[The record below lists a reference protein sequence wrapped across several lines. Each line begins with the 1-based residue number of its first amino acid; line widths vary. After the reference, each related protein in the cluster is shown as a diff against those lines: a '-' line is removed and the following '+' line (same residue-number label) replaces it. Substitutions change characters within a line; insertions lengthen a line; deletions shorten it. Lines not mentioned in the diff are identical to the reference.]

1 MFERLLKSIL
11 ADMAP
16 KLIPQI
22 LRSLADQIECGQISF
37 SQETVTMMLDAPEI
51 SEAIKSC
58 VQSQSPAD

>member
-16 KLIPQI
+16 KLIPQV
-22 LRSLADQIECGQISF
+22 LRSLADQIENGQISF
-37 SQETVTMMLDAPEI
+37 SQETVAMMLDAPEI

-58 VQSQSPAD
+58 VQSQSSAD